1 MDRDRPDDLE
11 RALALCARAHTNEA
25 TARTSA
31 AGRHELGVCSSQ
43 LPGASREQS
52 RESSRPPRA
61 APSGAIRHIY
71 PFQGPGGLHEHP
83 RIGAEDHDTR
93 GAVAPRTHIR
103 RLSTETKAAFKTT
116 EFFSYIAVL
125 VGVLIAG
132 AVVDS
137 ADAGGYGAR
146 QVWLYATILTVGYM
160 VSRGLAK
167 SGSSDPYDADNSN
180 R

>member
-1 MDRDRPDDLE
+1 VLVAVVRR
-11 RALALCARAHTNEA
+11 
-25 TARTSA
+25 
-31 AGRHELGVCSSQ
+31 V
-43 LPGASREQS
+43 
-52 RESSRPPRA
+52 PRA
-61 APSGAIRHIY
+61 VSPEKSSTPAVVGAIGGIRHIH
-71 PFQGPGGLHEHP
+71 PFKVREDFMSTHASP
-83 RIGAEDHDTR
+83 RVGAEDHDTR
-93 GAVAPRTHIR
+93 RAVAPRTHTR

-125 VGVLIAG
+125 VGVLVAG

-137 ADAGGYGAR
+137 SDAGGYGAR

-167 SGSSDPYDADNSN
+167 SGTRDPYDAADSD

>member
-1 MDRDRPDDLE
+1 MR
-11 RALALCARAHTNEA
+11 
-25 TARTSA
+25 
-31 AGRHELGVCSSQ
+31 
-43 LPGASREQS
+43 
-52 RESSRPPRA
+52 
-61 APSGAIRHIY
+61 GAI
-71 PFQGPGGLHEHP
+71 GGHPAHPPAEKVQEDFMSTHASP
-83 RIGAEDHDTR
+83 RIGADDHDTR

-167 SGSSDPYDADNSN
+167 SGSSDPYDDADGN